1 MPIRSE
7 IGAVPE
13 FSPCERRKAV
23 KRRARTIARE
33 KAVRIFW
40 LLFQVKL
47 EAPICSEPPATPVEV
62 LITLLPR

>member
-1 MPIRSE
+1 MRSE

-13 FSPCERRKAV
+13 FSPCESRKAV
-23 KRRARTIARE
+23 KRRPTIIASE

-47 EAPICSEPPATPVEV
+47 EAPIFSEPPATPVEV